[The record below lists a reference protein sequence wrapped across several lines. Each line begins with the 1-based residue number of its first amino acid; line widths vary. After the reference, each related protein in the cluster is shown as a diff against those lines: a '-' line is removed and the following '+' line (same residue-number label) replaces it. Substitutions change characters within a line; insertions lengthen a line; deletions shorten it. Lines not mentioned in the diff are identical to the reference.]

1 MSDLVPNLEALE
13 AEVIESDRTDDLNS
27 ILAAI
32 GAAKTPEDAVA
43 GVVAVVDGWVDGDQ
57 GND

>member
-13 AEVIESDRTDDLNS
+13 AEVIESDRNVDLS
-27 ILAAI
+27 RVLAAI

-43 GVVAVVDGWVDGDQ
+43 KVVAVVDGWVEGDQ

>member
-27 ILAAI
+27 VLAAI
-32 GAAKTPEDAVA
+32 GAAKTPEDAVS
-43 GVVAVVDGWVDGDQ
+43 GVVAVVDGWVDGD
-57 GND
+57 

>member
-13 AEVIESDRTDDLNS
+13 AEVIESDRTVGLS
-27 ILAAI
+27 SVLAAI

-43 GVVAVVDGWVDGDQ
+43 GVVAVVDGWVDGDH